1 MIGSMREASEA
12 VTDSKV
18 ADVKSLFDTHVN
30 EGKVIVVVEGDDDAV
45 VYKKVMNAEAV
56 CFYPDCDCDKH
67 AVILDA
73 LNGRYGNR
81 LIAIKDADFDRL
93 EGITYPYPNLML
105 TDTHDLESMIVTDCL
120 PELQG
125 DDAARCAGVTITPI
139 YGELEDISYLKWYNH
154 SNHTCLIF
162 KGIIPDMDFAA
173 YFNTV
178 VAKTSTK
185 RAVTVT
191 LADIESF
198 KASNTGAD
206 EKQITN
212 GHDIFERVYVQA
224 KPTNGANFPKK
235 PFFQRLRRAYPGDK
249 FVNTALY
256 QAIKS
261 WEISNGVSILAV
273 VQHPNVP

>member
-1 MIGSMREASEA
+1 MIASMREASEA

-30 EGKVIVVVEGDDDAV
+30 EGKVIVVVEGNDDV
-45 VYKKVMNAEAV
+45 NVYEKVMNAEAV

-67 AVILDA
+67 TVILSA

-93 EGITYPYPNLML
+93 EGVTYSYPNLVL
-105 TDTHDLESMIVTDCL
+105 TDMHDLEGMIITDCL

-125 DDAARCAGVTITPI
+125 DDAVRCAGVTITPI
-139 YGELEDISYLKWYNH
+139 YGELEDISYFKWYNY

-162 KGIIPDMDFAA
+162 KGVIPDLDFAT

-178 VAKTSTK
+178 VAKTSTR

-191 LADIESF
+191 LADLESF
-198 KASNTGAD
+198 KASNTGVD

-212 GHDIFERVYVQA
+212 GHDIFERIYAQA
-224 KPTNGANFPKK
+224 KSTNSVNFPKK
-235 PFFQRLRRAYPGDK
+235 PFFRRLRSAYPGDK

-256 QAIKS
+256 QAIKN

-273 VQHPNVP
+273 